1 MKKLDETFLHR
12 VLLLNLYGYLNVFE
26 IQWFNLGI
34 TFFFFI
40 GSLILELLSKL
51 SISF

>member
-34 TFFFFI
+34 TFFFI